1 MNKKQ
6 IVALQKALKTLENC
20 GGDCKHCAKCHFYS
34 VSAERAVYYAFGCDA
49 LPEDPFSYIS
59 GTMGALHREAVD
71 AVKFELDIAGV
82 KL

>member
-6 IVALQKALKTLENC
+6 IVALQKAMKTLEKC

-34 VSAERAVYYAFGCDA
+34 VSAKRGVYYAFGCDA
-49 LPEDPFSYIS
+49 LPEDLFSHIS
-59 GTMGALHREAVD
+59 STMGALHQEAVD

-82 KL
+82 QL

>member
-6 IVALQKALKTLENC
+6 IAALQKAMKTLEKC

-34 VSAERAVYYAFGCDA
+34 VSVERAVYYAFGCDA
-49 LPEDPFSYIS
+49 LPEDLFSHIS
-59 GTMGALHREAVD
+59 GTMGALHQEAAE

-82 KL
+82 QL